1 MSTGVDSKRFRLSPA
16 ISLQAMKGLGTLVG
30 FWFLGFAVG
39 LIGDLLLVKAGV
51 IYALW
56 AALVALLGNSLLV
69 QGLLVGV
76 ATGFISMVSVLAW
89 AYLSRER

>member
-1 MSTGVDSKRFRLSPA
+1 
-16 ISLQAMKGLGTLVG
+16 MKGLVTLIG